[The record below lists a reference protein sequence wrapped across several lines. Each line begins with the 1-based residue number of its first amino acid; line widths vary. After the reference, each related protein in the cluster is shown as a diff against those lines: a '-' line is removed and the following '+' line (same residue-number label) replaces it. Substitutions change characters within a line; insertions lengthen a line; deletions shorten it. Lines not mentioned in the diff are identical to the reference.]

1 MSETTVSEGT
11 STSAERPVSIVW
23 FALGGAAIGALV
35 GVLQSAL
42 EYFLRARNVRDVSLT
57 TFLIV
62 YPVVFAIIG
71 WIQSRNPAARRW
83 RRPTAFF
90 ATEPLS
96 AEEDEARGRRV
107 RKSVWTGFGTGI
119 VVGATASA
127 LDFAWRGWPYVSE
140 MLLFSLFFFPYF
152 GALLG
157 LNLSLKPGDPKPS
170 IRNLRFRMRTLMI
183 LTAYL
188 AICLAVA
195 VQTSRVSGAAKI
207 YHFKA
212 RNAVTTGGVFQGILD
227 QQIADLGRK
236 RNAEE
241 LRAGRIP
248 EGILQ
253 SQKDFLRSL
262 DQTATEEYKKYRYG
276 LIADGE
282 QRLADIALSNVDVY
296 SRIVDYFKELAEKY
310 EKARLEPWLP
320 VEPDPPMPGASA
332 PATTPPPGAGTPGS
346 R

>member
-23 FALGGAAIGALV
+23 FALGGAAIGALI
-35 GVLQSAL
+35 GALQSAL
-42 EYFLRARNVRDVSLT
+42 EYFVRGRSLRDVSLT

-71 WIQSRNPAARRW
+71 SATRRSPPARLW
-83 RRPTAFF
+83 KRPTEFF

-96 AEEDEARGRRV
+96 AEENEVRGRRV

-119 VVGATASA
+119 VVGAMASV

-140 MLLFSLFFFPYF
+140 MLGLSLFLFPYF
-152 GALLG
+152 GAILG
-157 LNLSLKPGDPKPS
+157 FNMGSRPGDPKPS
-170 IRNLRFRMRTLMI
+170 LRDIRFRMRTLMI
-183 LTAYL
+183 LTAYF

-212 RNAVTTGGVFQGILD
+212 RDAVTTAGVFQGILD

-248 EGILQ
+248 EGIDK

-282 QRLADIALSNVDVY
+282 QRLAEIALSNVDVY
-296 SRIVDYFKELAEKY
+296 SRIVDYFKKLAEKY